1 MKVTITTRRIK
12 DRKRSK
18 YLKDYAL
25 KKIPRIQKLMNE
37 YKDPSEIKLVL
48 SEEKLRNS
56 AEIILSDGN
65 IKTTASVEM
74 EEMNAAIDRVVD
86 TVIKQLRRKSDKKS
100 SLKRRSSVASPSLIS
115 SKKNTSSKK
124 VVVEKLPLKPMSL
137 DEALLQLEVDKKDY
151 FVFRNSDN
159 GEMNVLYSKSSN
171 TVGLITA

>member
-1 MKVTITTRRIK
+1 
-12 DRKRSK
+12 
-18 YLKDYAL
+18 
-25 KKIPRIQKLMNE
+25 MNE
-37 YKDPSEIKLVL
+37 YKDPSEIKLIL

-100 SLKRRSSVASPSLIS
+100 SLKRRSSAPSPSLIS
-115 SKKNTSSKK
+115 SKKNTPSKK